1 MIIYTRYFFTILSIF
16 FFGDLNAQKKTKS
29 TSIKKTQTIELSS
42 VDEDIEINFTEIDDP
57 PVFPNCENNLEKKEC
72 FLNELQKHIKEN
84 FKYPEITLDS
94 VVQGKV
100 FVNFLVRKDGSV
112 VVNYVKGPDPLLE
125 NEAKR
130 ILELLP
136 KFSPAIHNGKAVV
149 MKMAY
154 PITFKLK
161 ANDEVVES
169 IDSKKDIPIQMD
181 KIDTPPIYV
190 GCENEK
196 DLRLCFQEKIQ
207 KHIAKN
213 FRYPN
218 EALNKRIQGKVF
230 VYFVLEKDGT
240 ISIASLRGPH
250 PILEK
255 ESKRIIELI
264 PKMTPAKTNNEP
276 VRVTMSIPITFKL
289 EEERTQNY
297 NPIFQRRN

>member
-1 MIIYTRYFFTILSIF
+1 MIIYTRYFFAILSIF

-29 TSIKKTQTIELSS
+29 TSIKKTQTIELRS
-42 VDEDIEINFTEIDDP
+42 VDKEIEINFTEIDNP
-57 PVFPNCENNLEKKEC
+57 PVFPSCENNLEKKEC
-72 FLNELQKHIKEN
+72 FLIELQKHIKEN

-94 VVQGKV
+94 IVQGKV
-100 FVNFLVRKDGSV
+100 FVNFSVRKDGSV
-112 VVNYVKGPDPLLE
+112 VVNYIKGPHPLLE

-154 PITFKLK
+154 PITYKLK
-161 ANDEVVES
+161 EKEEVVEN
-169 IDSKKDIPIQMD
+169 IELKKEEPIQID

-196 DLRLCFQEKIQ
+196 DLRKCFQEKIQ
-207 KHIAKN
+207 KHVAKN
-213 FRYPN
+213 FRYPD
-218 EALNKRIQGKVF
+218 EALKKRIQGKVF
-230 VYFVLEKDGT
+230 VHFVLEKDGT

-255 ESKRIIELI
+255 EAKRIIELI